1 MSFSNSLNP
10 NTNNSS
16 SDTWKE
22 LTSMAQDR
30 KQMEIKV
37 SMVNQG
43 GCVANYKGLSA
54 FIPNS
59 HLCARPESP
68 SKLIGQTLKVIP
80 YQVDP
85 DNRRLVLSERE
96 ARRDEHFASLEV
108 GSSISGKL
116 TKGEHYGLFFDL
128 GHGVYGLLHRSSMP
142 ADLGLEVGESVDVL
156 IASKEGGRIALALDE
171 QPAAKLEQVLADSC
185 IIIGKL
191 FLSKK
196 LLDFSVML
204 SDLEFALLHCLWQHR
219 GDTVSYEIILQ
230 EWGNSDGTIEA
241 IRNIVHQLRSH
252 GLEIKTDH
260 GIGYRLEVPEG

>member
-1 MSFSNSLNP
+1 MSFSNSLNSS
-10 NTNNSS
+10 NTNISS
-16 SDTWKE
+16 SDTWRE

-30 KQMEIKV
+30 KPIEIKV

-59 HLCARPESP
+59 HLCSRPENP

-80 YQVDP
+80 YQVDS
-85 DNRRLVLSERE
+85 DNRQLVLSERE

-108 GSSISGKL
+108 GSSVSGKV

-128 GHGVYGLLHRSSMP
+128 GHGVHGLLHRSSIP

-156 IASKEGGRIALALDE
+156 ITSKEGGRIALALDE

-196 LLDFSVML
+196 LLDFSV
-204 SDLEFALLHCLWQHR
+204 
-219 GDTVSYEIILQ
+219 
-230 EWGNSDGTIEA
+230 
-241 IRNIVHQLRSH
+241 
-252 GLEIKTDH
+252 EIKTDH